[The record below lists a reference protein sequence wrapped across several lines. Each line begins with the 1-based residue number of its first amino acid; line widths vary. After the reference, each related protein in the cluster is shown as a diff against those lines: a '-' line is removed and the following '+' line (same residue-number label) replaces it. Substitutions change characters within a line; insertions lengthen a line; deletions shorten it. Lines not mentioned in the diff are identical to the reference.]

1 MTDPAV
7 QAAPGR
13 FTPAALDPAAL
24 ARVDVSG
31 WAPSPN
37 LRRATYDDLVRLY
50 ERSLDG
56 WQLDR

>member
-1 MTDPAV
+1 ML
-7 QAAPGR
+7 R
-13 FTPAALDPAAL
+13 NTPAALDAAAL
-24 ARVDVSG
+24 ERVDVSG

-56 WQLDR
+56 WQLDQ